1 MVSDAEPGSCSAW
14 TWVECPLETL
24 PAFGVRLLAFGSGFR
39 PAQNSLIRRVCLSR
53 SFSLSRSRGASSRF
67 SIPKPKLNVQLIP
80 ESARRKSCGTP
91 QFANL
96 AADSSTGTQTS
107 GLDPRMR
114 FGLIAF
120 GRRLMWLETRVGD
133 RGWPNKE
140 IVGPSFWESPRL
152 AFSRLV
158 LLRSGNGVRV
168 AMAVPKRAV
177 RPTRKTYFLRLRFRQ
192 DG

>member
-1 MVSDAEPGSCSAW
+1 MGKIAHFPTSFRDHCGLTRDLFLTLSRAGVELELGSSVRS
-14 TWVECPLETL
+14 TPL
-24 PAFGVRLLAFGSGFR
+24 PAFGVRLLAFRSAFR

-107 GLDPRMR
+107 GLDPRMSV
-114 FGLIAF
+114 GLIAF

-133 RGWPNKE
+133 RGWPNSE
-140 IVGPSFWESPRL
+140 IVGPSF
-152 AFSRLV
+152 
-158 LLRSGNGVRV
+158 
-168 AMAVPKRAV
+168 
-177 RPTRKTYFLRLRFRQ
+177 
-192 DG
+192 